1 MEPNKKAKSE
11 QRMSRGRRR
20 ELQPGL
26 DSAWRGYQG
35 YQQTAG
41 GSGGGFSQRPLRR
54 LSPRRNCFR
63 DHIKMMRDWQELE
76 EEDHPRYR
84 SRPRRRKLQKYKD
97 EEELSRRSGHEKLL
111 FGHEFDCG
119 KLNKQ
124 TPAHSRLATC
134 PSDRPLGVTAPQLNF
149 LMRKKVNEVDVEDN
163 RSLHDVL
170 NHRTISKTERDES
183 LQETVGRMLD
193 EYDYEDNE
201 ESKLIKLQKETS
213 SFRFLACST
222 SDPGRV
228 QINYVTGMS
237 VTVGVERSPQAQVRH
252 NTS

>member
-1 MEPNKKAKSE
+1 
-11 QRMSRGRRR
+11 
-20 ELQPGL
+20 
-26 DSAWRGYQG
+26 
-35 YQQTAG
+35 
-41 GSGGGFSQRPLRR
+41 
-54 LSPRRNCFR
+54 
-63 DHIKMMRDWQELE
+63 
-76 EEDHPRYR
+76 
-84 SRPRRRKLQKYKD
+84 
-97 EEELSRRSGHEKLL
+97 
-111 FGHEFDCG
+111 
-119 KLNKQ
+119 
-124 TPAHSRLATC
+124 
-134 PSDRPLGVTAPQLNF
+134 
-149 LMRKKVNEVDVEDN
+149 MRKKVNEEDVEDN

-237 VTVGVERSPQAQVRH
+237 VTVGVERSSQPQVRH
-252 NTS
+252 NKS